1 MWKKFWNDEYGAIIS
16 SEIATVGSV
25 LVIGSVAGLA
35 QLRDSVANELIETG
49 AAIQGLNQSYSVQ
62 GISTPSAQVSG
73 SGFTDT
79 NQNNNGV
86 NAQPQAQN
94 ATISQGNS

>member
-25 LVIGSVAGLA
+25 LVIGGVAGLA
-35 QLRDSVANELIETG
+35 QLRDSVSNELIETG

-73 SGFTDT
+73 SSFLDSNVDR
-79 NQNNNGV
+79 NQNGL
-86 NAQPQAQN
+86 P
-94 ATISQGNS
+94 SNSVSVRVE